1 MTGGGRGFQNILHYP
16 RLILDSAF
24 SYEARRLVSWG
35 SPRLGPGSTHRVE
48 R

>member
-1 MTGGGRGFQNILHYP
+1 MTGGERGFQNILHYL
-16 RLILDSAF
+16 RLILGSAF
-24 SYEARRLVSWG
+24 GYEASRSVSWG